1 MSEQDQSQATEAEA
15 TTDSSVGPA
24 FDFVIDV
31 PLELSVEV
39 GGARL
44 LVREVLQLKEGSVI
58 ELDRSANDP
67 AEVFVNGKLIAKGE
81 VSVVE
86 DRLVVQISEIVGEQ
100 RGAAS
105 SRDE

>member
-1 MSEQDQSQATEAEA
+1 MSEQDQSQVTEAEA
-15 TTDSSVGPA
+15 TTARSVGPA

-100 RGAAS
+100 RGKADS
-105 SRDE
+105 GSE

>member
-1 MSEQDQSQATEAEA
+1 MSEQDQSQVPENEA
-15 TTDSSVGPA
+15 TNERAVGPA

-44 LVREVLQLKEGSVI
+44 LVREVLQLKEGSVL

-86 DRLVVQISEIVGEQ
+86 DRLVVQISEIVGDQ
-100 RGAAS
+100 RGAADS
-105 SRDE
+105 GAE